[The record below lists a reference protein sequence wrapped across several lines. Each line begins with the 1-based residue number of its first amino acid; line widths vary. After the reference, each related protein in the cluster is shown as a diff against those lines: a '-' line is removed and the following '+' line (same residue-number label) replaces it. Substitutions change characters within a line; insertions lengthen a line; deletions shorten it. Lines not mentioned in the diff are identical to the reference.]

1 MLSSSFSSRKMRT
14 KFRIIWEIDIV
25 HAVERCICGSNKC
38 QIRLFLS
45 CPTSWHTKFDAPY
58 YTETWRYDYQRH
70 FDSSYKLLLG
80 SFGIKRL
87 FCNALVPWP
96 FWELFCVPTPPTLAF
111 LVSGVLG
118 ASCSIDF
125 HTLHSIAGWSEDYS
139 AKCVVEYGCF
149 IQGLWSCD
157 SAVYLSA
164 WPH

>member
-1 MLSSSFSSRKMRT
+1 MQLCSRDMLSSSFSSRKMRT
-14 KFRIIWEIDIV
+14 TFWIAWEIDIV
-25 HAVERCICGSNKC
+25 HAVERCIYGCNKC

-118 ASCSIDF
+118 ASCSIDCQMSCSS
-125 HTLHSIAGWSEDYS
+125 LHCIGWSEDYS
-139 AKCVVEYGCF
+139 AKCVEEYRYF
-149 IQGLWSCD
+149 I
-157 SAVYLSA
+157 
-164 WPH
+164 